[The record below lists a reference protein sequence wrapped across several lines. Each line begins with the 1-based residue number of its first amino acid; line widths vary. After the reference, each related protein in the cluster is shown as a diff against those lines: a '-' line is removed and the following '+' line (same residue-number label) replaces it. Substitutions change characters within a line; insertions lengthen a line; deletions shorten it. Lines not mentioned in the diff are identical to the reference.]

1 MSEKERGI
9 RQRCLF
15 VAILAGLLN
24 GGGAQE
30 NCWTDAAPKR
40 ESKWRRHGMRGSIR
54 Q

>member
-9 RQRCLF
+9 RQRYLF
-15 VAILAGLLN
+15 AAILAGLLN
-24 GGGAQE
+24 GGAQK